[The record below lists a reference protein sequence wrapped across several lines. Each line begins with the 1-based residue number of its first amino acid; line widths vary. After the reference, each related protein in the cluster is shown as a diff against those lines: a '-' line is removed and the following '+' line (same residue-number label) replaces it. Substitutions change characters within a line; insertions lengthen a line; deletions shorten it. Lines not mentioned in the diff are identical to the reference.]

1 MHYIG
6 TITNLLK
13 EELVGANQLRKRSV
27 VVEEITDRDYKG
39 SIVVDFYKE
48 KCDVLNNFKVGD
60 TVKVWLNFRANEYN
74 WKWYNSVSWWSIN
87 AESSSTP
94 NATPP
99 KNSYE
104 DDLPF

>member
-13 EELVGANQLRKRSV
+13 EELVGANQLRKRSIV
-27 VVEEITDRDYKG
+27 LEEVNDRDYKG

-60 TVKVWLNFRANEYN
+60 TVKV
-74 WKWYNSVSWWSIN
+74 
-87 AESSSTP
+87 
-94 NATPP
+94 
-99 KNSYE
+99 
-104 DDLPF
+104 

>member
-1 MHYIG
+1 MHY
-6 TITNLLK
+6 TWKITTMSQ
-13 EELVGANQLRKRSV
+13 EETVWKNQLRKRSIV
-27 VVEEITDRDYKG
+27 LEEVNDKEYKW

-87 AESSSTP
+87 AESNTQVTASSF
-94 NATPP
+94 
-99 KNSYE
+99 
-104 DDLPF
+104 DDNLPF